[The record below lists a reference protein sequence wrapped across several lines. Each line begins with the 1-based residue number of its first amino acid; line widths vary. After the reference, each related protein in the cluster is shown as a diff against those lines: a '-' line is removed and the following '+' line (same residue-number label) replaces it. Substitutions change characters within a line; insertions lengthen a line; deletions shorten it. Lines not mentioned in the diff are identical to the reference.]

1 MAAADQRIFSQEDT
15 LRLLVDKSKES
26 DEFYCKVLRRTHL
39 ASPPTLIAAFTGAQI
54 AHFTSP
60 ELWLPQLAG
69 GGKFQMLGYHATDL
83 NKPVG
88 SYITFSV
95 ENEDARDVD
104 MGAPKKPGWRGPSV
118 LEFPKEADR
127 SRGTAA
133 DMPMYDVRTPP
144 GPGSRDSATTQHA
157 WPRQPGGGLHRE
169 SYDDAFGMRAG
180 AIEAERRKLEAD
192 KLEAERDRH
201 KAELAARDAAHKAEM
216 AAMKSELLSEIRQ
229 KPSGPD
235 ASQTML
241 LEFMKQQAEDRR
253 VAAQQAAEDRRAAE
267 ARASEERKAQR
278 EAQDRADA
286 RFEKV
291 LEKLSE
297 KKGPDALEMLEKA
310 ANIVGKKSGDNDAMV
325 KSVHNMVEMQSS
337 VMGMSMDFIDH
348 VSRMQ
353 LGGGQEEPSW
363 VKGIDRLMKGIGKMA
378 MARAPSGPV
387 LSPAQQTV
395 QATQPATQQPAQQP
409 AQTPTP
415 PPRELSVVEQV
426 EAAIRNHHDPV
437 EVAAVLIKYY
447 QDPSVQQAL
456 AEAGGDFE
464 AAFLKRLG
472 NWPEANQQNKAYL
485 SSLVKELEKQLQ
497 KAGYFADDA
506 EPESGDAE
514 DEEEAQVEEGDEA
527 AE

>member
-1 MAAADQRIFSQEDT
+1 MAAEQRIFSQDDT

-26 DEFYCKVLRRTHL
+26 DEFYLKILRRTHL
-39 ASPPTLIAAFTGAQI
+39 ASPPVLIAAFTGAQI

-83 NKPVG
+83 NRPVG

-95 ENEDARDVD
+95 DSEDAREVD
-104 MGAPKKPGWRGPSV
+104 MNAAKKPGWRGPAL
-118 LEFPKEADR
+118 LEYPKEADR
-127 SRGTAA
+127 ARSNAA
-133 DMPMYDVRTPP
+133 DMPLYDVRPPP
-144 GPGSRDSATTQHA
+144 GPGSRDSATTPHA
-157 WPRQPGGGLHRE
+157 WPRQPGGGVHRE
-169 SYDDAFGMRAG
+169 TYDDAFGARAG
-180 AIEAERRKLEAD
+180 ALEAERRKLEAE
-192 KLEAERDRH
+192 KLEAERERH
-201 KAELAARDAAHKAEM
+201 KAELAARDAAHRSEM
-216 AAMKSELLSEIRQ
+216 SALKSELLSEIRQ

-253 VAAQQAAEDRRAAE
+253 VATQQAAEDRRAAE
-267 ARASEERKAQR
+267 TRAADERKAQR

-291 LEKLSE
+291 LEKISE
-297 KKGPDALEMLEKA
+297 KKGPDPLEMLEKA
-310 ANIVGKKSGDNDAMV
+310 ANIIGKKGNDNDAMV

-337 VMGMSMDFIDH
+337 VMGMSMDFVDH

-378 MARAPSGPV
+378 LARAPSGPV
-387 LSPAQQTV
+387 LAPAQQTV
-395 QATQPATQQPAQQP
+395 QSQAQPAQPTQTQTQPA
-409 AQTPTP
+409 P
-415 PPRELSVVEQV
+415 PPPPELSVVQQV

-485 SSLVKELEKQLQ
+485 ASLVKELEKQLQ

-506 EPESGDAE
+506 EPEDDAE
-514 DEEEAQVEEGDEA
+514 GEEDAQVAEGDEA
-527 AE
+527 DE